1 MKKVESENS
10 EEEEKEEDVECVA
23 NKCIILVLEKGGT
36 KWSQNGCRVNHV
48 ASGIAQSFHTAL
60 EFTRTIE

>member
-1 MKKVESENS
+1 MESENS
-10 EEEEKEEDVECVA
+10 EEEEEDVECVA
-23 NKCIILVLEKGGT
+23 SKCIILVLEKGGR

>member
-1 MKKVESENS
+1 MKKVESANS
-10 EEEEKEEDVECVA
+10 DEEEEDVEYVA

-36 KWSQNGCRVNHV
+36 KWLQNGCRVDHV
-48 ASGIAQSFHTAL
+48 ASGIAQSFHTTL

>member
-1 MKKVESENS
+1 MESENS
-10 EEEEKEEDVECVA
+10 DEEEEDVECVA

-48 ASGIAQSFHTAL
+48 ASGIAKSFDPTL
-60 EFTRTIE
+60 GFTRPIE